1 MGKTETP
8 APPWKQLGFTKIIFN
23 EPKMPLTKCSSFLD
37 WPKNPGKN
45 GALFSRTFWIV

>member
-23 EPKMPLTKCSSFLD
+23 EPEILKSSLPLSWVRTS
-37 WPKNPGKN
+37 GKI
-45 GALFSRTFWIV
+45 GAQFSRSTEGH